1 MLTKSAIAVFMLTL
15 SLVASS
21 YANPTSSE
29 DVEKLTRDVDH
40 LVQIT
45 EQANWHIDAEEVAA
59 LQTDILLILCPASP
73 ALRQRTHSSLKA
85 RSAEH
90 GELKALYKKAEQDL
104 SEISVPLSH
113 QRALLLYESG
123 LTRAEKDCPF
133 WMPHKTVYI
142 EQHRPTEQFLIGF
155 DGGGMF
161 NVMPFG
167 DQLRFGFGGSSRLYF
182 GYGVSERFVWRMGF
196 EFGGAGLLDKEVEVA
211 EVETQ
216 FYAGVPIA
224 LRYLWDIWFIEGDLG
239 PIAMGLPWKQEP
251 DYGGRF
257 STMFGFSSAKIS
269 KVQPWAG
276 LRFST
281 DYLPA
286 NGPSDGFIFRSGF
299 RFGIDYRGL

>member
-1 MLTKSAIAVFMLTL
+1 MQIKSHIWAFILTL
-15 SLVASS
+15 VVVSS
-21 YANPTSSE
+21 AHANQTPSK

-40 LVQIT
+40 LVHIT
-45 EQANWHIDAEEVAA
+45 EQANWHIDAEELAA
-59 LQTDILLILCPASP
+59 LQTDILLVICPASR
-73 ALRQRTHSSLKA
+73 ALRERTHAVLKT

-90 GELKALYKKAEQDL
+90 GDLKALYKKADQDL
-104 SEISVPLSH
+104 SEISVPLRH
-113 QRALLLYESG
+113 HRALLLYESG
-123 LTRAEKDCPF
+123 LARAEKDCPF
-133 WMPHKTVYI
+133 WMPHKTVYV
-142 EQHRPTEQFLIGF
+142 EQHRPTDQVLLGF

-167 DQLRFGFGGSSRLYF
+167 TPLRFGFGGSSRLSF
-182 GYGVSERFVWRMGF
+182 GYGVSERFILRMGF
-196 EFGGAGLLDKEVEVA
+196 EFGGAGLLDKDVEVA

-251 DYGGRF
+251 DYGSRF
-257 STMFGFSSAKIS
+257 STMFGFSSAKVS

-286 NGPSDGFIFRSGF
+286 NGLSDGFIFRSGF
-299 RFGIDYRGL
+299 RFGIDYRGM

>member
-1 MLTKSAIAVFMLTL
+1 MMTKSQIPAFILTL
-15 SLVASS
+15 SIVASS
-21 YANPTSSE
+21 YATPTTSE
-29 DVEKLTRDVDH
+29 NVDKLTRDVDH

-45 EQANWHIDAEEVAA
+45 EQANWHIDAEELAG
-59 LQTDILLILCPASP
+59 LQTDILLVICPASP
-73 ALRQRTHSSLKA
+73 TLRQRTHAALKT

-90 GELKALYKKAEQDL
+90 GDLEALFKKADEDL

-113 QRALLLYESG
+113 HRALLLYESG
-123 LTRAEKDCPF
+123 LARAEADCPF
-133 WMPHKTVYI
+133 WLAHKTVYV
-142 EQHRPTEQFLIGF
+142 EQHRPTDQVLLGF

-161 NVMPFG
+161 NVMPYG
-167 DQLRFGFGGSSRLYF
+167 TPLRFGFGGSSRLSF
-182 GYGVSERFVWRMGF
+182 GYGISARFVLRAGF
-196 EFGGAGLLDKEVEVA
+196 EFGGAGLLDKDVEVA

-276 LRFST
+276 LRFSI

-286 NGPSDGFIFRSGF
+286 NGLNDGFIFRSGF

>member
-1 MLTKSAIAVFMLTL
+1 MPTKSQLQAFALTL
-15 SLVASS
+15 FIMS
-21 YANPTSSE
+21 TSHADQTSTE
-29 DVEKLTRDVDH
+29 DIAKLTRDVDH
-40 LVQIT
+40 LVRIT
-45 EQANWHIDAEEVAA
+45 EQANWHIDAEELAG
-59 LQTDILLILCPASP
+59 LQTDILLILCPASQD
-73 ALRQRTHSSLKA
+73 LRQRTHSALKS
-85 RSAEH
+85 RSTKH
-90 GELKALYKKAEQDL
+90 GEIEVLYAQANQDI
-104 SEISVPLSH
+104 SEITVPLSH
-113 QRALLLYESG
+113 HRALLLFESG
-123 LTRAEKDCPF
+123 LKRAENDCPF

-196 EFGGAGLLDKEVEVA
+196 EFGGAGLLDKEVEVT

-216 FYAGVPIA
+216 FYAGLPIA

-239 PIAMGLPWKQEP
+239 PIAMGLPWKQQP
-251 DYGGRF
+251 DYGGRV
-257 STMFGFSSAKIS
+257 STMVGFSSAKIS

-286 NGPSDGFIFRSGF
+286 NGVSDGFIFRSGF

>member
-1 MLTKSAIAVFMLTL
+1 MQIKSHIWAFILTL
-15 SLVASS
+15 VVVSS
-21 YANPTSSE
+21 AHANQPSSE

-40 LVQIT
+40 LVHIT
-45 EQANWHIDAEEVAA
+45 EQANWHIDAEELAG
-59 LQTDILLILCPASP
+59 LQTDILLVICPASP
-73 ALRQRTHSSLKA
+73 ALAQ
-85 RSAEH
+85 E
-90 GELKALYKKAEQDL
+90 
-104 SEISVPLSH
+104 
-113 QRALLLYESG
+113 
-123 LTRAEKDCPF
+123 
-133 WMPHKTVYI
+133 TVYV
-142 EQHRPTEQFLIGF
+142 EQHRPTEQMLLGF

-167 DQLRFGFGGSSRLYF
+167 DQLRFGFGGSSRLSF
-182 GYGVSERFVWRMGF
+182 GYGVSERFVLRMGF
-196 EFGGAGLLDKEVEVA
+196 EFGGAGLLDKDVEVT

-286 NGPSDGFIFRSGF
+286 NGLSDGFIFRSGF